1 MENEM
6 TGYILTLL
14 ENYAKTTKE
23 IELLRYE
30 LQHCNR
36 DEQNRRKE
44 QPANTVNGNQKSFG
58 HLKGAKTIAR

>member
-30 LQHCNR
+30 L
-36 DEQNRRKE
+36 
-44 QPANTVNGNQKSFG
+44 
-58 HLKGAKTIAR
+58 

>member
-30 LQHCNR
+30 LQHCNI
-36 DEQNRRKE
+36 
-44 QPANTVNGNQKSFG
+44 AVSYTTVIPMTLQVSRCASG
-58 HLKGAKTIAR
+58 R

>member
-23 IELLRYE
+23 IELLRYDCSIAI
-30 LQHCNR
+30 LFR
-36 DEQNRRKE
+36 LRK
-44 QPANTVNGNQKSFG
+44 
-58 HLKGAKTIAR
+58 

>member
-30 LQHCNR
+30 LQHCNIDFARGNDR
-36 DEQNRRKE
+36 DTGVVSPRE
-44 QPANTVNGNQKSFG
+44 
-58 HLKGAKTIAR
+58 

>member
-30 LQHCNR
+30 LQHCNIVSPEER
-36 DEQNRRKE
+36 IETLALSRRENNPDK
-44 QPANTVNGNQKSFG
+44 QLSP
-58 HLKGAKTIAR
+58 